1 MSATLFRQPYLDG
14 SKIKVRMRYRLSV
27 KAFLVHLSLALLGL
41 IIAVPLYWTV
51 MSSLTTNDSLFTG
64 AITWIPPALH
74 VENYTNAFQAAP
86 FGRYFL
92 NSAVVAVAV
101 TAITLLTSALAGY
114 GFAKLHF
121 PGRNVLFAVVL
132 AALMVPFPAIMI
144 PLFVLVR
151 QLHLLDSY
159 AGLII
164 PGAVSGFGIFM
175 MRQFMSRLPDALL
188 EAARLDGCNELQIFW
203 FIVLPSSRS
212 ALAAL
217 AVLTFLASWNNFV
230 WPLLVVQSPD
240 YTTVPLGLALFRGA
254 YATNYTQILAAS
266 LVAAAPVVL
275 LYLAMQRQIIASF
288 ISSGLKG

>member
-14 SKIKVRMRYRLSV
+14 SKIKVRVRYRLPV

-41 IIAVPLYWTV
+41 IIAIPLYWTV
-51 MSSLTTNDSLFTG
+51 ISSLTTNDSLFTG
-64 AITWIPPALH
+64 VITWIPPALH
-74 VENYTNAFQAAP
+74 IENYANAFQAAP

-92 NSAVVAVAV
+92 NSAVVAVVV
-101 TAITLLTSALAGY
+101 TATTLLTSALAGY
-114 GFAKLHF
+114 GFAKCRF

-175 MRQFMSRLPDALL
+175 MRQFISRLPDALL

>member
-1 MSATLFRQPYLDG
+1 MSATLFRLPYLDG
-14 SKIKVRMRYRLSV
+14 SKIKVHVRYRLPV

-41 IIAVPLYWTV
+41 IIAIPLYWTV
-51 MSSLTTNDSLFTG
+51 ISSLTTNDSLFTG
-64 AITWIPPALH
+64 VITWIPPALH
-74 VENYTNAFQAAP
+74 IENYANAFQAAP

-92 NSAVVAVAV
+92 NSAVVAVVV
-101 TAITLLTSALAGY
+101 TATTLLTSALAGY
-114 GFAKLHF
+114 GFAKCRF

>member
-14 SKIKVRMRYRLSV
+14 SKIKVRVRYRLPV

-41 IIAVPLYWTV
+41 IIAIPLYWTV
-51 MSSLTTNDSLFTG
+51 ISSLTTNDSLFTG
-64 AITWIPPALH
+64 VITWIPPALH
-74 VENYTNAFQAAP
+74 IENYANAFQAAP

-92 NSAVVAVAV
+92 NSAVVAVVV
-101 TAITLLTSALAGY
+101 TATTLLTSALAGY
-114 GFAKLHF
+114 GFAKCRF

>member
-288 ISSGLKG
+288 ISSGIKG

>member
-1 MSATLFRQPYLDG
+1 
-14 SKIKVRMRYRLSV
+14 
-27 KAFLVHLSLALLGL
+27 
-41 IIAVPLYWTV
+41 
-51 MSSLTTNDSLFTG
+51 
-64 AITWIPPALH
+64 
-74 VENYTNAFQAAP
+74 
-86 FGRYFL
+86 
-92 NSAVVAVAV
+92 
-101 TAITLLTSALAGY
+101 
-114 GFAKLHF
+114 
-121 PGRNVLFAVVL
+121 
-132 AALMVPFPAIMI
+132 
-144 PLFVLVR
+144 
-151 QLHLLDSY
+151 
-159 AGLII
+159 
-164 PGAVSGFGIFM
+164 
-175 MRQFMSRLPDALL
+175 MSRLPDALL
-188 EAARLDGCNELQIFW
+188 EAARLDGCNELQILW